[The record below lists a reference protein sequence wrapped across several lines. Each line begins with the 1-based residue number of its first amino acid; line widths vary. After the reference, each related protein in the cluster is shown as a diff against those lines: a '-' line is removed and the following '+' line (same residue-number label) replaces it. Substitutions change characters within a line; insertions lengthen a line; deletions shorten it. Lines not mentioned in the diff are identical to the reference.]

1 MLHHRLRAA
10 GRKASIT
17 FVDVGAVSA
26 GYNPTVDVP
35 TADLRAGDLLVLCV
49 VGGALGPTTPSGWT
63 LVVANTAQTGAKS
76 WLYTKVAT
84 GAESDFTLSFGRYD
98 VQCGVL
104 HYRPANGTLNTAFAA
119 NYGLSPTAS
128 TTSQTIGSVPALI
141 VSFFCA
147 RQCSTNIGT
156 VSGTNNRL
164 LGATGFTLVRV
175 VDEFPTATGSS
186 TVRSATVYDYYWAT
200 IAACFTLS

>member
-26 GYNPTVDVP
+26 GSNPTVDVP

-49 VGGALGPTTPSGWT
+49 VGGTLGPTTPSGWT
-63 LVVANTAQTGAKS
+63 LVVANTAQSAAKS

-84 GAESDFTLSFGRYD
+84 GAESDFTLSFGRSD

-104 HYRPANGTLNTAFAA
+104 HYRPANGTLNTAFAV
-119 NYGLSPTAS
+119 NDGLSTTAS

-147 RQCSTNIGT
+147 RQRSTNIGT

-186 TVRSATVYDYYWAT
+186 TVRSATVDDHAWCT